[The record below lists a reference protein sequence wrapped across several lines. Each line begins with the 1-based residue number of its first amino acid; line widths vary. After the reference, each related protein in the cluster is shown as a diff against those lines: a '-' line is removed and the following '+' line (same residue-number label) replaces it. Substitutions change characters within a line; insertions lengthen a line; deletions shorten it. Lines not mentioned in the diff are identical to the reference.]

1 MLKSKEQLSEQLIP
15 ICEKICLNKKKLK
28 TASEFIVDNH
38 GFSAADAIDM
48 IQMKRPLYEYNEFE
62 LYCLSEAIVTL
73 FRTGLLINEFFTS
86 NEINSFKT
94 ARLDSDDIEFPIKIQ
109 CIKVGE
115 DQWIGTI
122 TVDFLMKLRRA
133 QLINYNTNAQRAMQR
148 VVKGGVESYKIS
160 LNKKA
165 VNQIRESMRNGS
177 YISNTITLNMPDTTE
192 YSYSQ
197 DKCVL
202 IINSIDHFDMADGYH
217 RYIAISQEKDSN
229 PNFNYTM
236 ELRITNFSDAKT
248 KQFIFQEDQKTRM
261 SKINSDSM
269 NMNKDAN
276 IILERLNQDVMFN
289 LKGKISRNNGIIN
302 FADMAYVI
310 EKLFFETNKKID
322 IKTRLDIENKIKEG
336 INKITESYTELL
348 ERKWEFYE
356 IVIVLTYIRHFT
368 VKNNAKDVILKS
380 ISKLKADENLF
391 RVISAKRITAPTIN
405 KVKATFGRGAR

>member
-1 MLKSKEQLSEQLIP
+1 
-15 ICEKICLNKKKLK
+15 
-28 TASEFIVDNH
+28 
-38 GFSAADAIDM
+38 
-48 IQMKRPLYEYNEFE
+48 
-62 LYCLSEAIVTL
+62 
-73 FRTGLLINEFFTS
+73 
-86 NEINSFKT
+86 
-94 ARLDSDDIEFPIKIQ
+94 
-109 CIKVGE
+109 
-115 DQWIGTI
+115 
-122 TVDFLMKLRRA
+122 
-133 QLINYNTNAQRAMQR
+133 
-148 VVKGGVESYKIS
+148 
-160 LNKKA
+160 
-165 VNQIRESMRNGS
+165 
-177 YISNTITLNMPDTTE
+177 MPDTTE

-229 PNFNYTM
+229 PEFNYTM

-336 INKITESYTELL
+336 INKVAESYTELL

-356 IVIVLTYIRHFT
+356 IVIVLTYIRYFT

-380 ISKLKADENLF
+380 VSKLKADENLF

-405 KVKATFGRGAR
+405 KVKATFGRGAK